1 MEVSTL
7 QYYIFCCF
15 VSSTTLSTED
25 TSNTHRVFLIANCE
39 VVLTKYMLF
48 TIQSNELLSL
58 VFILNDDMM
67 TLNHVCIKTVHRLTV
82 SHHDIVSDINDIIDW
97 TQTDNIQFVFQ
108 PLWTFL
114 YLTIS
119 NTQTSITTAS
129 ISVLNCHI
137 NRKVMIVNLKCI
149 TRWAMQR
156 SLITILCQPCIEV
169 ASYTI
174 MA

>member
-7 QYYIFCCF
+7 QYYIFCRF

-25 TSNTHRVFLIANCE
+25 TCNTHRVFLIADSE
-39 VVLTKYMLF
+39 VMLTKYMLF

-58 VFILNDDMM
+58 ILILNDDMM
-67 TLNHVCIKTVHRLTV
+67 TLNHVCIKTVHRLTI
-82 SHHDIVSDINDIIDW
+82 SHHDIVGDVNDIIDW
-97 TQTDNIQFVFQ
+97 TQTDNIQFILQ
-108 PLWTFL
+108 PLWTLL
-114 YLTIS
+114 YLAIGY
-119 NTQTSITTAS
+119 TQTSITTAS
-129 ISVLNCHI
+129 ISILNCHI

-174 MA
+174 MT